1 MPIVDR
7 MEFPRRYKIK
17 DLFVFIAVIAA
28 LFGIW
33 LNEHGQK
40 ALSREIVISDV
51 QVTEFGS
58 NYIKADYT
66 VQNLSKHSREIKLL
80 AKIFDTAGQELAS
93 AMFIIEVPP
102 SSKQVRTKVFDELT
116 RPLKVGETPGKAEVR
131 LYLRKVI

>member
-40 ALSREIVISDV
+40 ALSREIVISNV
-51 QVTEFGS
+51 QVTEYGS

-80 AKIFDTAGQELAS
+80 AKVFDTSGQELAS

-116 RPLKVGETPGKAEVR
+116 RPLKEGETPGKAEVR

>member
-80 AKIFDTAGQELAS
+80 AKVFDTSGQELAS

-102 SSKQVRTKVFDELT
+102 SSKQIRTKVFDELT
-116 RPLKVGETPGKAEVR
+116 RPLKEGETPGKAEVR

>member
-80 AKIFDTAGQELAS
+80 AKVFDTSGQELAS

-102 SSKQVRTKVFDELT
+102 SSKQIRNKVFDELT
-116 RPLKVGETPGKAEVR
+116 RPLKEGETPGKAEVS

>member
-80 AKIFDTAGQELAS
+80 AKVFDTSGQELAS

-102 SSKQVRTKVFDELT
+102 SSKQIRNKVFDELT
-116 RPLKVGETPGKAEVR
+116 RPLKEGETPGKAEVR